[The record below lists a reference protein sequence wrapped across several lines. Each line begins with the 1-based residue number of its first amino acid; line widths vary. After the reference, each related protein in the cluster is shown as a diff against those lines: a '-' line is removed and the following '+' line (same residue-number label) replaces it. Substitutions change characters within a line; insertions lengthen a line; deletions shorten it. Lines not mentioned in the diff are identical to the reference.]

1 MENNYHALR
10 NDNQGAWNGRPVEY
24 KVNDWR
30 LMMEKTRN
38 VTHEFDLSGLVA
50 GDCFLGCPNCWF
62 RFDPHTGAA
71 PVCPECR
78 GNMNLYYVTK
88 DDVEAPNGPDQR

>member
-1 MENNYHALR
+1 
-10 NDNQGAWNGRPVEY
+10 
-24 KVNDWR
+24 
-30 LMMEKTRN
+30 MEKTRN

-88 DDVEAPNGPDQR
+88 DDVEAPNVRANLPP